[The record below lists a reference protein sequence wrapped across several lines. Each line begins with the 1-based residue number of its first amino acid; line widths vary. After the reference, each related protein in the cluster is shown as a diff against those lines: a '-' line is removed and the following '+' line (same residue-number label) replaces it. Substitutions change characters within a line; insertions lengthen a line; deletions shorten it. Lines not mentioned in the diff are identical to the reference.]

1 MTARILAGRTDEIR
15 SCGTKLRHRR
25 RKHRQ
30 YSGFRGT
37 SMTADV
43 EIQGSCDRKYL
54 PVKEAFTEN
63 FRQGLEVGA
72 SVCVTEGGRT
82 VVDLWGG
89 HADEHRTKP
98 WQEDTIVIVFS
109 TTKIMVA
116 LCGLMLVDRGLLD
129 LDAPVAKYWP
139 EFAEGGKENLPVRY
153 IFSHTSGL
161 PGWDEPIP
169 LEALYDWDRIVGML
183 ARQKPWWEPGTASGY
198 HMLTMG
204 FLIGELVMRVTGKS
218 FGTFFRTEVAERLRA
233 DFHIGL
239 APEHRHRLSRLVVA
253 AERNRDVEPGSIAD
267 RVLSNPAQ
275 VQLTSRASQAVEI
288 PSGNGHGN
296 ARSIARIGSAIA
308 MGGEVDGVRLLSRET
323 LDQALEEQSYVTDLV
338 IGEPLRIGLGMGI
351 PSKEFPCPNPNTLH
365 WGGRGGSFCIMDLDA
380 GICCA
385 YAMNRLMGEYRRG
398 DPRNASI
405 QNALFSAMG
414 G

>member
-1 MTARILAGRTDEIR
+1 MG
-15 SCGTKLRHRR
+15 S
-25 RKHRQ
+25 
-30 YSGFRGT
+30 
-37 SMTADV
+37 DV
-43 EIQGSCDRKYL
+43 EIHGHCDAKYL

-72 SVCVTEGGRT
+72 SLCVTEGGKT

-89 HADEHRTKP
+89 YADENRTRP
-98 WQEDTIVIVFS
+98 WEEDTIVIVFS

-153 IFSHTSGL
+153 LFSHTSGL

-169 LEALYDWDRIVGML
+169 FEALYDWDRVVGML

-198 HMLTMG
+198 QNLTMG
-204 FLIGELVMRVTGKS
+204 FLIGELVRRVTGKS
-218 FGTFFRTEVAERLRA
+218 FGTFFRTEVAERLGA

-239 APEHRHRLSRLVVA
+239 APEHRPRLSRIVIGS
-253 AERNRDVEPGSIAD
+253 ERDLDLKPGSIPDKAFN
-267 RVLSNPAQ
+267 NPAEARFS
-275 VQLTSRASQAVEI
+275 SRASQAAEI
-288 PSGNGHGN
+288 PSANGHGN

-308 MGGEVDGVRLLSRET
+308 MRGEIDGIRLLSRAT
-323 LDQALEEQSYVTDLV
+323 LGKALEEQSYTTDLV
-338 IGEPLRIGLGMGI
+338 AESPIRFGLGMGLD
-351 PSKEFPCPNPNTLH
+351 SKEYPHPNPNTLH
-365 WGGRGGSFCIMDLDA
+365 WGGFGGSFCIMDLDA

-385 YAMNRLMGEYRRG
+385 YAMNRMLGEPFG
-398 DPRNASI
+398 DDPRNASI
-405 QNALFSAMG
+405 KSALFSVMAG
-414 G
+414 